1 MTMAIKSEAK
11 ESKSEGNLLQ
21 ILREDG
27 TLIDKK
33 LEPQIP
39 ADDLK
44 KLYELMVLTRAVD
57 DRFVRMQ
64 RQGRVG
70 FYIGSHGEEAAHIGS
85 TYALEP
91 TDWIFPQY
99 REPGAA
105 LYRGFSL
112 KELACQ
118 VLGNSGDLTKGRQ
131 MPSHYAFRDGRYLSI
146 SSPIATQIPH
156 AVGFAWAGKIRKE
169 KFVTIVYF
177 GDGATS
183 HGDFHVGM
191 NFAGVFKTPTI
202 FFNKNNQWA
211 ISVPFRKQ
219 TASAGVAV
227 KGVAYGIE
235 SLRVDGN
242 DLLAVIHA
250 TREAAKR
257 ARNGEGP
264 TLIEA
269 LTYRMGA
276 HSTSDDPRIYSD
288 VEELEGWK
296 KKDCIL
302 RFQKYLQAKG
312 LWNEKYEADVI
323 ERSTNAIAKA
333 IEEAEKLPPPPIESM
348 FDDVYAELLPDQKEQ
363 LEYMLQF
370 KHESREE

>member
-131 MPSHYAFRDGRYLSI
+131 MPSHYAFRGGRFLSI

-211 ISVPFRKQ
+211 ISVPFKKQ

-288 VEELEGWK
+288 TEELEGWK

-302 RFQKYLQAKG
+302 RFQKYLQTKG

-348 FDDVYAELLPDQKEQ
+348 FDDVYAELLPEQKEQ